1 MSAQVSLELHHRIS
15 QFLFHEASLL
25 DDWKFR
31 DWLAQLDEE
40 IRYTMRTTVN
50 AQTRDRRKGV
60 QPPTTWIFNDTK
72 DQLERRIA
80 RLETGMAWAEEPPSR
95 TRHLISN
102 CQISE
107 TDIPNVFA
115 VRVNYLLYRA
125 QKERDETFYVGTR
138 FDKVRRLEDDNW
150 RLLERDIVLDQA
162 VITSHNA
169 ECTVLMNRIYACP
182 VADVPEGEALRIDT
196 SPVIALFNVG
206 GEFYAIN
213 DRCSHGNA
221 SMSEGYLE
229 DDATVECPLHAAS
242 FCLKTGKALCL
253 PATDPLT
260 TYPVHVEGGDIFI
273 DLPEAQP

>member
-40 IRYTMRTTVN
+40 IRYTM
-50 AQTRDRRKGV
+50 
-60 QPPTTWIFNDTK
+60 
-72 DQLERRIA
+72 
-80 RLETGMAWAEEPPSR
+80 R

-162 VITSHNA
+162 VITSHNLS
-169 ECTVLMNRIYACP
+169 VL
-182 VADVPEGEALRIDT
+182 
-196 SPVIALFNVG
+196 F
-206 GEFYAIN
+206 
-213 DRCSHGNA
+213 
-221 SMSEGYLE
+221 
-229 DDATVECPLHAAS
+229 
-242 FCLKTGKALCL
+242 
-253 PATDPLT
+253 
-260 TYPVHVEGGDIFI
+260 
-273 DLPEAQP
+273 

>member
-25 DDWKFR
+25 DDWRFR

-40 IRYTMRTTVN
+40 ICYTMRTTGN
-50 AQTRDRRKGV
+50 AQ
-60 QPPTTWIFNDTK
+60 IFNDTK

-102 CQISE
+102 CQVSE

-162 VITSHNA
+162 VLTSHNLS
-169 ECTVLMNRIYACP
+169 VL
-182 VADVPEGEALRIDT
+182 
-196 SPVIALFNVG
+196 F
-206 GEFYAIN
+206 
-213 DRCSHGNA
+213 
-221 SMSEGYLE
+221 
-229 DDATVECPLHAAS
+229 
-242 FCLKTGKALCL
+242 
-253 PATDPLT
+253 
-260 TYPVHVEGGDIFI
+260 
-273 DLPEAQP
+273 